1 MSNLINQEKSL
12 KDQSLTLP
20 SKLQSLSPKVRKI
33 KEDFFNTY
41 ENIQHNNKNIIQINE
56 KNSPYERLKILE
68 QMINVKNKE
77 LFNINNKLN
86 KLDNYEKKNKKPL
99 IFSANREIYENN
111 KIKEKLNIKNLSL
124 GKKFLKISEKIKKIE
139 DELLYRGSENSN
151 YIPIK
156 EKLKEVKSSKEYI
169 LLKMKQNDEEIKKIN
184 DKEKKNSFKEK
195 KKKFL
200 ENLEKIKEISNSN
213 KNIRKKNP
221 LLLTDNNIN
230 ANEVFNKCLYE
241 EEIQQRRNE
250 EKIKE
255 QKYKELREKEL
266 EKIKKRKENIQIN
279 NERYLKN
286 NKWIQTYAR
295 NKNYLSWDE
304 KEKERINN
312 EEALIELENNK
323 RKIKYSPISSE
334 ELNKFSNDIR
344 KKQLQV
350 KNELKQK
357 RIQLEEIWKERKALM
372 PEHKSKFQL
381 LNKKYENDA
390 KEIILLKQEQI
401 KGNILEKINFSYDV
415 SQKHRPKL
423 INDKLKKERIEKIK
437 DLKGDNRKNK
447 IKALTNK
454 LKLKSFKIIQ
464 TQPKNFKLNNVFKA
478 ENSVAEQQ
486 LIKLQK
492 RKSDNNN
499 IILDQNNIDENDNL
513 VNEIKIWKKI
523 LNNNGDIFNI
533 DENKSGY
540 KEENKKY
547 KIIKNKSNQKVN
559 KSSGNSD
566 INTNIINISQKKE
579 EKYNKNYIN
588 NIKTKLNILNKII
601 EE

>member
-41 ENIQHNNKNIIQINE
+41 ENMQHNNKNIIQINE